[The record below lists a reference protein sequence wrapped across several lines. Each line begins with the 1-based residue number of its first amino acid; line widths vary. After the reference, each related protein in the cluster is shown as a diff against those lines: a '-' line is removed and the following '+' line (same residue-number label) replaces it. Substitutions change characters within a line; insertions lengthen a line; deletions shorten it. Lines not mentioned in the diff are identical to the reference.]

1 MRELKSNRKIRYIV
15 LPSYCQSGVTDSV
28 IGREQEEDGVRE
40 RWEKTREKKRK
51 KHKIKFASNA
61 HEIRQR
67 KTKTKR
73 RDIYTW

>member
-1 MRELKSNRKIRYIV
+1 
-15 LPSYCQSGVTDSV
+15 
-28 IGREQEEDGVRE
+28 VRE

-73 RDIYTW
+73 RDIYPW